1 MSIIAEFTVPAD
13 RFALYETLSTTPG
26 MIVEVERVAT
36 HGPDQIMPYFWT
48 SGGDHEEFEAAA
60 KNDPSIEEITKL
72 DELEDA
78 VLYRANWIQD
88 VETVVY
94 AYIEGGAVLLDA
106 TGRNE
111 QWELQMRFDE
121 EDDVT
126 RFTDCVDE
134 NDLVVDLNRLYHP
147 SQPTSEVR
155 PILTE
160 KQRETVTAGLRS
172 GYYEIPRETTPREL
186 SEEFGI
192 SQQALSKRFRR
203 AHRALAENAL
213 TVTPPENE

>member
-13 RFALYETLSTTPG
+13 RFALYETLSITPG

-88 VETVVY
+88 VDGRLHVY
-94 AYIEGGAVLLDA
+94 RGWSG
-106 TGRNE
+106 
-111 QWELQMRFDE
+111 
-121 EDDVT
+121 
-126 RFTDCVDE
+126 
-134 NDLVVDLNRLYHP
+134 
-147 SQPTSEVR
+147 
-155 PILTE
+155 
-160 KQRETVTAGLRS
+160 TA
-172 GYYEIPRETTPREL
+172 
-186 SEEFGI
+186 
-192 SQQALSKRFRR
+192 
-203 AHRALAENAL
+203 
-213 TVTPPENE
+213 